1 MNAEQLKRFEASIVT
16 LEDKHKEIAKNYIL
30 AMRIKYGVNC
40 SENISLDDFLYGF
53 ADVLRY
59 YDLKLG
65 ESILNLLEL

>member
-40 SENISLDDFLYGF
+40 SENISLG
-53 ADVLRY
+53 
-59 YDLKLG
+59 
-65 ESILNLLEL
+65 